1 MLTKENKKRLTMLC
15 DEGMIFSQQLMDEAA
30 NVNNDYS
37 DYQKAQRL
45 FRAFYELKM
54 EYLERGK

>member
-1 MLTKENKKRLTMLC
+1 MGC
-15 DEGMIFSQQLMDEAA
+15 GYDFSQQLMDEAS
-30 NVNNDYS
+30 NLNNDYS